1 MNRRIFIR
9 EVSFAAAALLAEQ
22 AHASEPDRHLTILHT
37 NDVHSRL
44 DPFEDGA
51 FAGKGGVA
59 ARSSFIQK
67 MRSEIKDLI
76 LVDGGDIFQ
85 GTPYFNK
92 YKGEPE
98 LKAMSM
104 MGYDAATIG
113 NHDFDAGIDNLAD
126 KISQFA
132 NFPII
137 NCNYDF
143 SNTPMEYVA
152 KPYHIISRP
161 GLKVGVIG
169 VGIELEGLVGKGLF
183 GKTKYLDPVQKAN
196 EYAHYLKRK
205 KSCDMIICLSHL
217 GDKYK
222 DAKVSDEVLAK
233 SSDHIDFIVGA
244 HTHQFFEE
252 PRIYTNLIG
261 KNVVVNQAG
270 WGGVQI
276 GKIDYDIS
284 KKKLKN
290 PKKNYLIPIEKN

>member
-1 MNRRIFIR
+1 MNRRIFLR
-9 EVSFAAAALLAEQ
+9 DMSFTAASLLAKQ
-22 AHASEPDRHLTILHT
+22 VYASESLKHLTILHT

-59 ARSSFIQK
+59 ARATFI
-67 MRSEIKDLI
+67 RETRTLHKDMI

-113 NHDFDAGIDNLAD
+113 NHDFDAGIDNLAE

-132 NFPII
+132 NFPIV

-143 SNTPMEYVA
+143 KYTPMEHIA
-152 KPYHIISRP
+152 KPYHIISRS
-161 GLKVGVIG
+161 GLKVGIIG
-169 VGIELEGLVGKGLF
+169 VGIELEGLVGKGLY
-183 GKTKYLDPVQKAN
+183 GETKYLDPIQKAN
-196 EYAHYLKRK
+196 EVAYYLRKR
-205 KSCDMIICLSHL
+205 KSCDFIICLSHL
-217 GDKYK
+217 GDRYK
-222 DAKVSDEVLAK
+222 DEKVSDEKLARG
-233 SSDHIDFIVGA
+233 SEYIDFIVGA

-252 PRIYTNLIG
+252 PRVYVNLRG
-261 KNVVVNQAG
+261 TNVVVNQAG
-270 WGGVQI
+270 WGGVQV
-276 GKIDYDIS
+276 GKIYYDIS
-284 KKKLKN
+284 KKILKN
-290 PKKNYLIPIEKN
+290 SENIFLITKDEN